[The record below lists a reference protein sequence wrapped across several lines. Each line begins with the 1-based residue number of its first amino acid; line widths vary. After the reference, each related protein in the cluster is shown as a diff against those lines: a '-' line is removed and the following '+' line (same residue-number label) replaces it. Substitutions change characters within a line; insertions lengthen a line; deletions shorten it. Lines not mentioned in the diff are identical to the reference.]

1 MARQP
6 HQGKKGKTDQEPP
19 RGRAVRADGPSG
31 QSPDIYFPGIGVAT
45 KDADFIYRARTLI
58 NDYGR
63 SLEHQLEEEMYDP
76 QVQLRKARECILSI
90 DTLFLTWKAWKKDR
104 S

>member
-1 MARQP
+1 
-6 HQGKKGKTDQEPP
+6 
-19 RGRAVRADGPSG
+19 
-31 QSPDIYFPGIGVAT
+31 
-45 KDADFIYRARTLI
+45 
-58 NDYGR
+58 
-63 SLEHQLEEEMYDP
+63 MYDP